1 MKLVV
6 DTCAKQHGRLMS
18 CLFRNVSDVTVGI
31 ADLFNRFRT
40 SHDEINLLKEGAN
53 EVRETVNA
61 SRTADVP

>member
-1 MKLVV
+1 
-6 DTCAKQHGRLMS
+6 MS